1 MTALYVMPW
10 RNSTA
15 ISRTRAPCA
24 QRRRR
29 TRVRCFVHGDTWR
42 GGGAHERPIGPCN
55 IMPPRIMAIQ
65 GCNYIKSSLSTT
77 YCSYIETNL
86 VSMAT
91 TRGER
96 LRIAREKR
104 FKSARLAGKAMG
116 IPVST
121 YGAHERAQSPGGRDY
136 GPEDAKKYA
145 RRFGVTP
152 EWLLTRREP
161 FPVGDHPPPPKV
173 PVVGYVG
180 AGSTAHF
187 YDVAQADLDEGYGP
201 PRAAEKM
208 SAVEVRGDRL
218 GPYLNR
224 GFGFYDEVRNPMTP
238 DLIGQLC
245 VVGLTD
251 GRVLV
256 KQVQRG
262 RAEGLY
268 TLHSAIEKPI
278 PDVAIE
284 WAARVNS
291 ISRGS

>member
-1 MTALYVMPW
+1 
-10 RNSTA
+10 
-15 ISRTRAPCA
+15 
-24 QRRRR
+24 
-29 TRVRCFVHGDTWR
+29 
-42 GGGAHERPIGPCN
+42 
-55 IMPPRIMAIQ
+55 
-65 GCNYIKSSLSTT
+65 
-77 YCSYIETNL
+77 
-86 VSMAT
+86 MAT

-152 EWLLTRREP
+152 EWLLTGREP
-161 FPVGDHPPPPKV
+161 FPTGGDEAPAPKV

-180 AGSTAHF
+180 AGSAAHL
-187 YDVAQADLDEGYGP
+187 YDVAQPDLDEVSGP
-201 PRAAEKM
+201 ANAAEDM
-208 SAVEVRGDRL
+208 VAVEIRGDSL
-218 GPYLNR
+218 GPFFNR
-224 GFGFYDEVRNPMTP
+224 WYVFYDDVRRPMTP

-245 VVGLTD
+245 VVGLAD
-251 GRVLV
+251 GRVLI

-262 RAEGLY
+262 SAEGLFN
-268 TLHSAIEKPI
+268 LISATEKPI
-278 PDVAIE
+278 ADVTID

-291 ISRGS
+291 ISRPGRT